1 MTDTPDVTQLLRQ
14 VSDGDE
20 DALAR
25 LIPVVYRELRSLA
38 RAQRRKGTS
47 DTLNTTAIVH
57 EAYERLVRSSVDY
70 ASRNHFFH
78 VAARVMRG
86 VIIDNAR
93 KYLTDK
99 RGSGQRPLPLD
110 EAIVVPDDPPE
121 RLVALDDALTEL
133 EALSPRQAQIVELRY
148 FVGLTI
154 PETAEVMDL
163 SEASV
168 KRDWTAARAWL
179 HKSITGTA

>member
-99 RGSGQRPLPLD
+99 RGSGQRPLPLGSQRRGNHD
-110 EAIVVPDDPPE
+110 GAGRPQDQ
-121 RLVALDDALTEL
+121 R
-133 EALSPRQAQIVELRY
+133 ELRRY
-148 FVGLTI
+148 AALRAQRHTDRRAGL
-154 PETAEVMDL
+154 
-163 SEASV
+163 
-168 KRDWTAARAWL
+168 
-179 HKSITGTA
+179 